1 MEQSSKNEQMKY
13 DQRILFLLSCT
24 AEIRPILQE
33 KNLLSEKGVLI
44 YAENKENLDWA
55 VQTLKIGGAVSCR
68 RMSES
73 KKLWNNMIALHTY
86 SRTDKAEEM
95 EGYLLSEHFLP
106 IITAVN
112 MIPPDLTK
120 FSNLLVVA
128 SCEDTGEDYR
138 ENLSWFQER
147 VRCNPAEAEK
157 ALDLLRSSKK
167 IKTLF
172 QLPEFTMTLMATME
186 VFCYYYRFE
195 HTESETEIVQNRFRV
210 AIENQTRM
218 AESFENSLDIL
229 EVVRKAIFDW
239 IDQNP
244 EVQIREYDNIDGEAM
259 KALEEDRII
268 VYDSA
273 CYYFPEALL
282 RKACQPLL
290 DTVSFTTIKAGLYEK
305 GILIANAG
313 ATFTYTIKK
322 VLMTVYGAPL
332 RNRFIKLRRDFFISV
347 TSIGLEYRRENACML
362 EPLN

>member
-1 MEQSSKNEQMKY
+1 MEQSCKADQVKH

-44 YAENKENLDWA
+44 YAENKENLDCA
-55 VQTLKIGGAVSCR
+55 VQTLKIGGAVSCC
-68 RMSES
+68 RMSEA
-73 KKLWNNMIALHTY
+73 KMLLNNMTALHSY
-86 SRTDKAEEM
+86 SRTDKAEDIER
-95 EGYLLSEHFLP
+95 YLLSEQFLP
-106 IITAVN
+106 IVTAAN
-112 MIPPDLTK
+112 MIPPDLTQ

-128 SCEDTGEDYR
+128 SCEDPGEDYR
-138 ENLSWFQER
+138 EKLSWFQER
-147 VRCNPAEAEK
+147 VRSNPAEAEK

-167 IKTLF
+167 IKKLF
-172 QLPEFTMTLMATME
+172 QLPELAMTLMASME

-210 AIENQTRM
+210 AIENQICM

-229 EVVRKAIFDW
+229 EVVRKAILDW

-244 EVQIREYDNIDGEAM
+244 EVQIREYDNIDGEAV
-259 KALEEDRII
+259 KALEKDRII

-273 CYYFPEALL
+273 SYYFPEALL

-290 DTVSFTTIKAGLYEK
+290 DIVSFTTIKAVLYEG
-305 GILIANAG
+305 GILMANAG
-313 ATFTYTIKK
+313 ATFTYTVKK

-332 RNRFIKLRRDFFISV
+332 RKRFIKLQRDFFISV
-347 TSIGLEYRRENACML
+347 TSIGLEFRRKSACML